1 MGAVSDAGG
10 GGVDHWLTG
19 CGAVRT
25 FPRNAVVALEGATA
39 DCFFYIVAGRVRV
52 MVTSGARDRPL
63 VELGPND
70 SFGEAV
76 IADGRYRATYRCAAR
91 TAIHVVPK
99 VDLDAKLATDPA
111 FARALALQLE
121 HEVGRLK
128 LLVRQFALQRVE
140 QRIRD
145 YVLGLRNGGDHALAP
160 MPRMTQ
166 RDIAANV
173 GASPSM
179 VSRVLKDI
187 ERAR

>member
-1 MGAVSDAGG
+1 MRGG
-10 GGVDHWLTG
+10 GGHWLTG
-19 CGAVRT
+19 SGAVRT

-52 MVTSGARDRPL
+52 MVATGGRDRPL
-63 VELGPND
+63 AELGPGD

-76 IADGRYRATYRCAAR
+76 IADGRYRATYRCAAK

-99 VDLDAKLATDPA
+99 SDLDARLASDPVFARA
-111 FARALALQLE
+111 FARQLE
-121 HEVGRLK
+121 REIGRLK
-128 LLVRQFALQRVE
+128 LLVRQFALHRVE

-145 YVLGLRNGGDHALAP
+145 YVLGLRKGGDHALPA
-160 MPRMTQ
+160 MARMTQ